1 MQLPARFGKYELQ
14 KFLGGGMSHV
24 YMAVDTVIGRKVA
37 VKLLTDQGCMDAE
50 TKARFLS
57 EAQISGNIVHDNII
71 RIHDYG
77 EIDGR
82 PYIVME
88 FLVGNDLRGVI
99 DKGLAPDLRSQVN
112 LALQGARAMQ
122 HVHKQ
127 GILHRDIKPDNLH
140 VDESGRVRLMDFGI
154 AKSQAG
160 NLNLTRE
167 GFALGTPYYMAP
179 EQVLGKPITPAADVY
194 AFGIML
200 YELLTGMRPVVGDTV
215 ERLFYLIL
223 HQPLDLEPLL
233 AKGVPQEL
241 ISLIERTTSKK
252 PEERVQSFDVVVTEL
267 ENALR
272 RLDGGTV
279 AAPLPG
285 ATQFHNAPTTVSPVA
300 KTAPPAEPQKAASS
314 KMPMAAVAG
323 VAAVVLAVGSYFLF
337 KPEAERKDPPK
348 KEDPAGPAARIQDA
362 YGEMILL
369 SEGSFLYGL
378 QSEVRRTPAFYID
391 KREVSTGDYNKF
403 AAASGKPALPDAA
416 ELPAASVNFEEAAG
430 YCTWAGKHIPTGEEW
445 ERAARGSTGRAYPWG
460 NEPDASKGN
469 FKGNPNSAGKAMPV
483 DSMPESATPEGLLH
497 VAGNVWEWTRDPQTP
512 SAEVLRAFQALK
524 VGPND
529 PWMAIRGGGFDFD
542 IRAAAGYEKNT
553 VPAALKSPSVGF
565 RCAKDVK

>member
-1 MQLPARFGKYELQ
+1 
-14 KFLGGGMSHV
+14 MSHV
-24 YMAVDTVIGRKVA
+24 YQAVDTVIGRKVA
-37 VKLLTDQGCMDAE
+37 VKLLTDQGCLDEE

-88 FLVGNDLRGVI
+88 FLTGNDLRGVI
-99 DKGLAPDLRSQVN
+99 DKSLAPDLKSQVN
-112 LALQGARAMQ
+112 LALQGARALQ
-122 HVHKQ
+122 YVHKQ

-154 AKSQAG
+154 AKSQAV

-179 EQVLGKPITPAADVY
+179 EQVLGKPMTPAADVY
-194 AFGIML
+194 AFGIMM
-200 YELLTGMRPVVGDTV
+200 YELMTGVRPVMGDTV

-223 HQPLDLEPLL
+223 HQALDPEPLR
-233 AKGVPQEL
+233 AKGVPAEL
-241 ISLIERTTSKK
+241 IGLIERTTAKK
-252 PEERVQSFDVVVTEL
+252 PEERVQSFDAIVTEL

-272 RLDGGTV
+272 RLEGGTV
-279 AAPLPG
+279 ASPLPG
-285 ATQFHNAPTTVSPVA
+285 PAPFHNAPTVASPTTPG
-300 KTAPPAEPQKAASS
+300 KPAPSQ
-314 KMPMAAVAG
+314 KMPMLAAVGTG
-323 VAAVVLAVGSYFLF
+323 VLVLAIAAYLAM
-337 KPEAERKDPPK
+337 KPSPEPAPDPVLKKDVP
-348 KEDPAGPAARIQDA
+348 EGPAARIQDA

-369 SEGSFLYGL
+369 PEGSFLYGL

-391 KREVSTGDYNKF
+391 KREVSAGDYNKF
-403 AAASGKPALPDAA
+403 AAASGKTALDGAA
-416 ELPAASVNFEEAAG
+416 ELPAANVNFEEAAG

-512 SAEVLRAFQALK
+512 SAEVLRAFQSLK
-524 VGPND
+524 VGQND
-529 PWMAIRGGGFDFD
+529 SWMAIRGGGFDFD

-553 VPAALKSPSVGF
+553 VPAALKSLSVGF
-565 RCAKDVK
+565 RCAKEVK